1 LLRGLSRVKGTDLI
15 FPNPKTKKPISDATM
30 SKLIKD
36 MNSAAGGKRWVNK
49 KGETAVPHGFRSTF
63 TDWATECTHHAREV
77 RAMALAHA
85 IENAVEGA
93 YRRGELLMKRTELM
107 ADWATY
113 CNTPRPKGNVIP
125 MVQKKDA
132 A

>member
-1 LLRGLSRVKGTDLI
+1 
-15 FPNPKTKKPISDATM
+15 
-30 SKLIKD
+30 
-36 MNSAAGGKRWVNK
+36 
-49 KGETAVPHGFRSTF
+49 
-63 TDWATECTHHAREV
+63 
-77 RAMALAHA
+77 MALAHA

-113 CNTPRPKGNVIP
+113 CNTPRPNVIP
-125 MVQKKDA
+125 MGRKKDA